1 MMLGLKSKAFLERVY
16 SARGEGKFLKDMPNV
31 SKDQQVDLY
40 GIFRMITKNDGD
52 LAHHDYMNVF
62 FNICDD
68 IIELPDPDNS
78 SSSSSSSS
86 GSSSTKTVLQKM
98 FSDDQSF
105 DFPIFV
111 KKICGKD
118 KKNQFYDESLE
129 KEILSNLKEIYS
141 RMYSRMFTGKFKLLS
156 CFKNV
161 LMTQT
166 RMKEDRR
173 IFDATPSEP
182 GLSYVIAS
190 IMEG

>member
-78 SSSSSSSS
+78 SSSS
-86 GSSSTKTVLQKM
+86 TKRVRLNRRPENHFGLRIARMRLKVLIHYNIELAAN
-98 FSDDQSF
+98 F
-105 DFPIFV
+105 I
-111 KKICGKD
+111 
-118 KKNQFYDESLE
+118 
-129 KEILSNLKEIYS
+129 
-141 RMYSRMFTGKFKLLS
+141 
-156 CFKNV
+156 
-161 LMTQT
+161 
-166 RMKEDRR
+166 
-173 IFDATPSEP
+173 
-182 GLSYVIAS
+182 S
-190 IMEG
+190 I